1 MRTVR
6 PRRLGVRGPASVLL
20 TATAIFALAACGNS
34 DDPEASGTSP
44 STPTTSSTPTETT
57 PSETP
62 PSETATETATPKPAK
77 ARVTIKAGV
86 VNGAPEQLDATV
98 GQTVQIKVKSDVA
111 EELQVVGLDQTLA
124 LPAGE
129 AATLEFVV
137 PADPGAGSYDVK
149 LGTSGTV
156 LFKLVVS

>member
-6 PRRLGVRGPASVLL
+6 PRRLSVRGAASVLL
-20 TATAIFALAACGNS
+20 TATAVFALAACGNN
-34 DDPEASGTSP
+34 DEPEADGT
-44 STPTTSSTPTETT
+44 STPTVSSTPTETT
-57 PSETP
+57 PSESP
-62 PSETATETATPKPAK
+62 SPSETPTETATLKPAK
-77 ARVTIKAGV
+77 AKVTIKAGV
-86 VNGAPEQLDATV
+86 VNGAPEQLDAAV

-129 AATLEFVV
+129 FATLEFVV
-137 PADPGAGSYDVK
+137 PTDPGAGVYDVK

-156 LFKLVVS
+156 LFKLNVS